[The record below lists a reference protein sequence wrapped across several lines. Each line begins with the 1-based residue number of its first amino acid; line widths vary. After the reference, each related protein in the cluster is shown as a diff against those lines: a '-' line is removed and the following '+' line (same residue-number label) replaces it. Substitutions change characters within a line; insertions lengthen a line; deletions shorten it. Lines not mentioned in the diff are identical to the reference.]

1 MSLFARRNEEF
12 ATDSPLTVKDVTL
25 GAVSRQPPVNEI
37 HIEAE
42 DDERNGRI
50 GKGSRLSG
58 TLVFEGS
65 VRVYGEVEGEIV
77 AGEAVIVRRGGK
89 VNAKIRATELVIEG
103 HVTADVQVTGRV
115 EIGVTGSFSG
125 SLVTMYART
134 PALRKPGSIWPS
146 QAGIAVSKD
155 IWMLGIGLG
164 LVADAFTA
172 GSHG

>member
-12 ATDSPLTVKDVTL
+12 VTDSPLNVKDVTL
-25 GAVSRQPPVNEI
+25 GAVSLHAPVNEI

-42 DDERNGRI
+42 DDEHNGRI

-89 VNAKIRATELVIEG
+89 VNAKIRATEVVIEG
-103 HVTADVQVTGRV
+103 HVTADVHATGRV

-125 SLVTMYART
+125 SLVTPCLVIHEGARFDGNCSMA
-134 PALRKPGSIWPS
+134 PCSANEDM
-146 QAGIAVSKD
+146 AVP
-155 IWMLGIGLG
+155 
-164 LVADAFTA
+164 DAQIQDFELHLA
-172 GSHG
+172 S